1 MQRYETML
9 LLSPELEEEKRNEIF
24 ANLTSVIEREGGKVI
39 EQDEKNW
46 GMKVLAYPVQK
57 KTRGYY
63 TLLNYEGPGPI
74 VAELE
79 RIIRITD
86 GIFKFLTVKLDGK
99 EA

>member
-9 LLSPELEEEKRNEIF
+9 LLSPEYEEEKRNDIF
-24 ANLTSVIEREGGKVI
+24 AKLASVIERENGKLI

-46 GMKVLAYPVQK
+46 GMKVLAYPVEKQ
-57 KTRGYY
+57 TRGYY
-63 TLLNYEGPGPI
+63 TLLTYEGPNAL

>member
-1 MQRYETML
+1 MQRYETLL

-24 ANLTSVIEREGGKVI
+24 TLLASVIERESGTLI

-46 GMKVLAYPVQK
+46 GMKTLAYPVENQS
-57 KTRGYY
+57 RGYY
-63 TLLNYEGPGPI
+63 TLLTYTGPGPL

-86 GIFKFLTVKLDGK
+86 GINK
-99 EA
+99 

>member
-9 LLSPELEEEKRNEIF
+9 LLSPEFEEEKRNEIF
-24 ANLTSVIEREGGKVI
+24 TNLASVIEREGGSLI
-39 EQDEKNW
+39 DQDEKNW
-46 GMKVLAYPVQK
+46 GMKTLAYPVQK
-57 KTRGYY
+57 LSRGYY
-63 TLLNYEGPGPI
+63 TLLTYDGPSPL

-86 GIFKFLTVKLDGK
+86 GIFKFLTVKIDGK

>member
-9 LLSPELEEEKRNEIF
+9 LLSPEYEEEKRNEIF
-24 ANLTSVIEREGGKVI
+24 ANLASVIEREGGTLI

-46 GMKVLAYPVQK
+46 GMKVLAYPVEKQ
-57 KTRGYY
+57 TRGYY
-63 TLLNYEGPGPI
+63 TLLNYEGPGAL

-86 GIFKFLTVKLDGK
+86 GIFKFLTVKHDGK

>member
-9 LLSPELEEEKRNEIF
+9 LLSPEFEEEKRNEIF
-24 ANLTSVIEREGGKVI
+24 ANLGSIIEREGGRLI

-46 GMKVLAYPVQK
+46 GMKILAYPVENQS
-57 KTRGYY
+57 RGYY
-63 TLLNYEGPGPI
+63 TLLTYEGPSPL

-86 GIFKFLTVKLDGK
+86 GIYKFLTVKLDAK